1 MRLATCMSCSALLCA
16 LVLGPGCKQETPA
29 QPSNN
34 KVSDL
39 PAAKAPAKG
48 APPAGHP
55 QLPAASPS
63 AAAAHGSP
71 RAKVHGAA
79 PGAQAHGHPH
89 GGQVPPAR
97 QAASSTAIAGELH
110 LGALSAKVNK
120 SWAVEVPKN
129 AMRKAQYKI
138 AGSKG
143 GDASF
148 VVFQFP
154 GGAGAAKQNLD
165 RWIGQ
170 FAPSAA
176 KGAKTTTTKRGA
188 LTIHALDVQGDY
200 QAAPMPGQDPSKSPK
215 GPHRL
220 LAAVIEGQGDPIY
233 FKLLGPIPTV
243 TAQKKAWEALLA
255 SLKIESTKEKKK
267 G

>member
-1 MRLATCMSCSALLCA
+1 MRLVTCMSCTALLCG
-16 LVLGPGCKQETPA
+16 LVWGSGCKQEAPA
-29 QPSNN
+29 QPKKKAAAGHVAS
-34 KVSDL
+34 
-39 PAAKAPAKG
+39 PEPAKAAD
-48 APPAGHP
+48 P
-55 QLPAASPS
+55 QLPASPPR

-71 RAKVHGAA
+71 HAKVHGAA
-79 PGAQAHGHPH
+79 PGAHAQVHASAH
-89 GGQVPPAR
+89 GGQNPAAR
-97 QAASSTAIAGELH
+97 QAAAASATPGELR
-110 LGALSAKVNK
+110 LGALSAKINK
-120 SWAVEVPKN
+120 SWKVEVPKN

-138 AGSKG
+138 AHPKG

-176 KGAKTTTTKRGA
+176 KGAKVSTTRQGA

-200 QAAPMPGQDPSKSPK
+200 QAAPMPGQDPSKSPR

-243 TAQKKAWEALLA
+243 SAQQDAWKSLLA
-255 SLKIESTKEKKK
+255 SLKIETPKKNKK